1 VPRSAARPSDR
12 PPTSSP
18 GPLQEN
24 VSLSLFECFPHVCPE
39 PVLAKRP
46 VLFTHEKCVL
56 SSLPVLA
63 KRPKAAFGVRRFA
76 CIHLRTCRNTKTQKQ
91 ARKRIIS
98 YLVRHFT
105 KHSMQK

>member
-1 VPRSAARPSDR
+1 LSAFPMFVP
-12 PPTSSP
+12 
-18 GPLQEN
+18 
-24 VSLSLFECFPHVCPE
+24 SLSWQKDRFYLHI
-39 PVLAKRP
+39 
-46 VLFTHEKCVL
+46 KCVL

-76 CIHLRTCRNTKTQKQ
+76 CIHLRTCRDTKMQKQ

-105 KHSMQK
+105 KNSMQK